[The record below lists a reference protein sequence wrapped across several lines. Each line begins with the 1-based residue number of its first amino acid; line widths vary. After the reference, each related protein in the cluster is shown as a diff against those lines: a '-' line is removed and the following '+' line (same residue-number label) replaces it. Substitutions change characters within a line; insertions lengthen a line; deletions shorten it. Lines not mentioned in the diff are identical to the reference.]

1 MVNKII
7 LNEYEIDQEEIERE
21 LEEIIGGGSLAKIE
35 AVFDTSVKKFD
46 LGTILRGRILG
57 VIGNNVILDT
67 GYKSEGTIPL
77 SEFDSAEEVEVG
89 TEIEVMLES
98 FEDDTGLIQISK
110 RKADRI
116 RGWEK
121 IVDKYK
127 EGDVVTGKV
136 VRKIK
141 GGLLVDVGIP
151 IFLPASQI
159 DVKPPGEIAEYIG
172 TEVTCKILK
181 IDEVQQ
187 NIIVSRR
194 KLIEEE
200 RNKLKREFLSNVEVG
215 QVVSGVVKNIADF
228 GAFIDLGGIDGLLH
242 ITDMSWGRIS
252 HPSEM
257 LAIGDETEVKI
268 LDIDEVKDKVSLG
281 LKQKTENPWANVEER
296 YPIGSKIKGQVVN
309 IMSYGAFVK
318 LETGIEG
325 LVHISE
331 MSWTR
336 RINHPSEVV
345 AIGDS
350 VEAIVLNINKDKEE
364 ISLSIKQ
371 VELNPWTNIEE
382 KYQPG
387 HKIKG
392 RVRNLTNYGAFI
404 EIDEGIDGLLHISD
418 MSWSKKVTHPSEI
431 IKKGDKIEVE
441 ILSVD
446 KEKKRVSLGI
456 KQLTEDPWKK
466 EIPEKYSVGDIVKGK
481 VTKMTD
487 FGAFIDMGNGLEG
500 LLHISEVSR
509 EKIKNLESVLSIGQ
523 KLDVKIVKIEP
534 EARKIG
540 LSLKGTGKA
549 PEQETQPQE
558 EQPQE
563 ETKPQEEQADTE
575 ASEEVIE
582 DTVEA
587 KVDEAEASEEVVED
601 TVEAKVDEAE
611 ASEEVVEDTI
621 EAKVDEAEV
630 EETKVDEAKD
640 DA

>member
-1 MVNKII
+1 MVNKLVLEQYDIK
-7 LNEYEIDQEEIERE
+7 QEEIEKE
-21 LEEIIGGGSLAKIE
+21 LEEIIGGGGLENIE
-35 AVFDTSVKKFD
+35 AAFDTSIQKFD
-46 LGTILRGRILG
+46 LGTILKGRVLG

-67 GYKSEGTIPL
+67 GYKSEGIVPL
-77 SEFDSAEEVEVG
+77 SEFDTSEEVEVG
-89 TEIEVMLES
+89 ANIEVMLES

-121 IVDKYK
+121 IVNKYQ

-172 TEVTCKILK
+172 KEVTCKILK

-200 RNKLKREFLSNVEVG
+200 RNKQKREFLDSVEVG
-215 QVVSGVVKNIADF
+215 QVAKGEVKNIADF

-257 LAIGDETEVKI
+257 LAIGDQVEVKI
-268 LDIDEVKDKVSLG
+268 LDIDAVKDKVSLG
-281 LKQKTENPWANVEER
+281 LKQKSENPWTSVEEK

-336 RINHPSEVV
+336 RINHPSDVV
-345 AIGDS
+345 AIGDD
-350 VEAIVLNINKDKEE
+350 VEAVVLNINKDKEE
-364 ISLSIKQ
+364 ISLSLKQ
-371 VELNPWTNIEE
+371 VEQNPWTNIEE
-382 KYQPG
+382 KYPPG
-387 HKIKG
+387 VTIKG
-392 RVRNLTNYGAFI
+392 KVRNLTNYGAFI

-418 MSWSKKVTHPSEI
+418 MSWSKKVAHPSEI
-431 IKKGDKIEVE
+431 IKKGEMIEVK

-446 KEKKRVSLGI
+446 KDKKRVSLGI
-456 KQLTEDPWKK
+456 KQLSDDPWKK
-466 EIPEKYSVGDIVKGK
+466 EIPEKYHVGDIVKGK

-487 FGAFIDMGNGLEG
+487 FGAFIDLSNGLEG
-500 LLHISEVSR
+500 LLHISEVSK
-509 EKIKNLESVLSIGQ
+509 EKIKNLESVISIGQ
-523 KLDVKIVKIEP
+523 DLNVKIVKIEP

-540 LSLKGTGKA
+540 LSLKGVEGAPVPPPQEDKAKEAPAAAVDVEVTENAA
-549 PEQETQPQE
+549 PESADAGAPE
-558 EQPQE
+558 ESAPE
-563 ETKPQEEQADTE
+563 EAAAEKKTD
-575 ASEEVIE
+575 E
-582 DTVEA
+582 DNA
-587 KVDEAEASEEVVED
+587 
-601 TVEAKVDEAE
+601 
-611 ASEEVVEDTI
+611 
-621 EAKVDEAEV
+621 
-630 EETKVDEAKD
+630 
-640 DA
+640 

>member
-1 MVNKII
+1 MVNKLVLEQYDIKQ
-7 LNEYEIDQEEIERE
+7 DEIEKE
-21 LEEIIGGGSLAKIE
+21 LQEIIGGDSLEKIE
-35 AVFDTSVKKFD
+35 AAFDTSIKNFD
-46 LGTILRGRILG
+46 LGTILRGKVLG

-67 GYKSEGTIPL
+67 GYKSEGIVPL
-77 SEFDSAEEVEVG
+77 SEFDTSEEVEVG
-89 TEIEVMLES
+89 SDVEVMLES

-121 IVDKYK
+121 IVNKYQ

-159 DVKPPGEIAEYIG
+159 DIKPPGEIAEYIG

-200 RNKLKREFLSNVEVG
+200 RNQQKREFLDSVEIG
-215 QVVSGVVKNIADF
+215 QVAKGEVKNIADF

-257 LAIGDETEVKI
+257 LAIGDQVEVKI
-268 LDIDEVKDKVSLG
+268 LDIDAVKDKVSLG
-281 LKQKTENPWANVEER
+281 LKQKSENPWTSVEEK

-336 RINHPSEVV
+336 RINHPSDVV

-350 VEAIVLNINKDKEE
+350 VEAVVLNINKDKEE
-364 ISLSIKQ
+364 ISLSLKQ

-382 KYQPG
+382 KYPPG
-387 HKIKG
+387 VTIKG
-392 RVRNLTNYGAFI
+392 KVRNLTNYGAFI

-418 MSWSKKVTHPSEI
+418 MSWSKKVAHPSEI
-431 IKKGDKIEVE
+431 IKKGEMIEVK

-446 KEKKRVSLGI
+446 KDKKRVSLGI
-456 KQLTEDPWKK
+456 KQLSDDPWKK
-466 EIPEKYSVGDIVKGK
+466 EIPEKYHVGDIVKGK

-487 FGAFIDMGNGLEG
+487 FGAFIDLSNGLEG
-500 LLHISEVSR
+500 LLHISEVSK

-523 KLDVKIVKIEP
+523 DLNVKIVKIEP

-540 LSLKGTGKA
+540 LSLKGVEGAPVPPKQEDKA
-549 PEQETQPQE
+549 KE
-558 EQPQE
+558 EP
-563 ETKPQEEQADTE
+563 A
-575 ASEEVIE
+575 A
-582 DTVEA
+582 
-587 KVDEAEASEEVVED
+587 
-601 TVEAKVDEAE
+601 
-611 ASEEVVEDTI
+611 
-621 EAKVDEAEV
+621 AEV
-630 EETKVDEAKD
+630 EVTENAAPESADAGAPEEAAAEEKTEEVKNED
-640 DA
+640 NA

>member
-7 LNEYEIDQEEIERE
+7 LEEYEINQEEIERE
-21 LEEIIGGGSLAKIE
+21 LEEIIGGDSLEKIE

-46 LGTILRGRILG
+46 LGTILKGRILG

-77 SEFDSAEEVEVG
+77 SEFDSAEDVEVG
-89 TEIEVMLES
+89 TEVEVMLES

-200 RNKLKREFLSNVEVG
+200 RNKLKREFLNSVEIG
-215 QVVSGVVKNIADF
+215 QTVKGVVKNIADF

-281 LKQKTENPWANVEER
+281 LKQKTENPWSNVEER
-296 YPIGSKIKGQVVN
+296 YPTSSKIKGQVVN

-350 VEAIVLNINKDKEE
+350 VEAIVLNINKGKEE

-371 VELNPWTNIEE
+371 VEQNPWTNIEE

-387 HKIKG
+387 ITIKG

-431 IKKGDKIEVE
+431 IKKGDKVEVK

-446 KEKKRVSLGI
+446 KDKKRVSLGI
-456 KQLTEDPWKK
+456 KQLSEDPWKK

-487 FGAFIDMGNGLEG
+487 FGAFIDMGSGLEG
-500 LLHISEVSR
+500 LLHISEVSN

-523 KLDVKIVKIEP
+523 ELNVKIVKIEP

-540 LSLKGTGKA
+540 LSLKGVEKA
-549 PEQETQPQE
+549 PEQESQSQE
-558 EQPQE
+558 KQ
-563 ETKPQEEQADTE
+563 TDTE
-575 ASEEVIE
+575 ASEDAIE
-582 DTVEA
+582 ET
-587 KVDEAEASEEVVED
+587 VDEE
-601 TVEAKVDEAE
+601 KDEN
-611 ASEEVVEDTI
+611 
-621 EAKVDEAEV
+621 K
-630 EETKVDEAKD
+630 
-640 DA
+640 

>member
-1 MVNKII
+1 MVLMMNRDVLK
-7 LNEYEIDQEEIERE
+7 EYDIKQEDIEKE
-21 LEEIIGGGSLAKIE
+21 LAEIIKDNSLE
-35 AVFDTSVKKFD
+35 QFDEVYNSSVKNFE
-46 LGTILRGRILG
+46 LGTILKGKILG
-57 VIGNNVILDT
+57 TIGNDVIIDT
-67 GYKSEGTIPL
+67 GYKSEGIISL
-77 SEFDSAEEVEVG
+77 SEFDSPD
-89 TEIEVMLES
+89 EIKMGNEIDVMLES

-121 IVDKYK
+121 IVTKYK

-136 VRKIK
+136 IRKIK

-159 DVKPPGEIAEYIG
+159 DIKPPGEIAEYIG
-172 TEVTCKILK
+172 SEVTCKILK
-181 IDEVQQ
+181 IDEIQQ

-200 RNKLKREFLSNVEVG
+200 RSKQKLEFLSKVEVD
-215 QVVSGVVKNIADF
+215 QVVKGTVKNIADF

-257 LAIGDETEVKI
+257 LAIGDEIEVKI
-268 LDIDEVKDKVSLG
+268 LGIDKEKEKIALG
-281 LKQKTENPWANVEER
+281 LKQKTENPWQSVAEK

-336 RINHPSEVV
+336 RINHPSEIA

-350 VEAIVLNINKDKEE
+350 VEAIVLNINKEKEE

-371 VELNPWTNIEE
+371 VEKNPWTLIEE
-382 KYQPG
+382 KYPPG
-387 HKIKG
+387 TKIQG

-404 EIDEGIDGLLHISD
+404 EIEDGIDGLLHISD
-418 MSWSKKVTHPSEI
+418 MSWSKKVAHPSEI
-431 IKKGDKIEVE
+431 VKKGDKIETIV
-441 ILSVD
+441 LSVD

-456 KQLTEDPWKK
+456 KQLKDDPWKK

-481 VTKMTD
+481 VTKIAD
-487 FGAFIDMGNGLEG
+487 FGAFLDLGDGLEG
-500 LLHISEVSR
+500 LLHISELSNKKVDNL
-509 EKIKNLESVLSIGQ
+509 EKIISIGDE
-523 KLDVKIVKIEP
+523 LNVKIIKMEP

-540 LSLKGTGKA
+540 LSLKDIGNTS
-549 PEQETQPQE
+549 EEEDTPQE
-558 EQPQE
+558 APGQHSSG
-563 ETKPQEEQADTE
+563 EQADTT
-575 ASEEVIE
+575 ASDSIDEE
-582 DTVEA
+582 
-587 KVDEAEASEEVVED
+587 KVDD
-601 TVEAKVDEAE
+601 
-611 ASEEVVEDTI
+611 I
-621 EAKVDEAEV
+621 ENEN
-630 EETKVDEAKD
+630 T
-640 DA
+640 

>member
-1 MVNKII
+1 MVNKLVLEQYDIKQ
-7 LNEYEIDQEEIERE
+7 DEIEKE
-21 LEEIIGGGSLAKIE
+21 LQEIIGGDSLEKIE
-35 AVFDTSVKKFD
+35 AAFDTSIKNFD
-46 LGTILRGRILG
+46 LGTILRGKVLG

-67 GYKSEGTIPL
+67 GYKSEGIVPL
-77 SEFDSAEEVEVG
+77 SEFDTSEEVEVG
-89 TEIEVMLES
+89 SDVEVMLES

-121 IVDKYK
+121 IVNKYQ

-159 DVKPPGEIAEYIG
+159 DIKPPGEIAEYIG
-172 TEVTCKILK
+172 KEVTCKILK

-200 RNKLKREFLSNVEVG
+200 RNKQKREFLDSVEIG
-215 QVVSGVVKNIADF
+215 QVVKGEVKNIADF

-257 LAIGDETEVKI
+257 LAIGDQVEVKI
-268 LDIDEVKDKVSLG
+268 LDIDAVKDKVSLG
-281 LKQKTENPWANVEER
+281 LKQKSENPWTNVGEK

-309 IMSYGAFVK
+309 IMSYGAFIK

-336 RINHPSEVV
+336 RINHPSDVV

-350 VEAIVLNINKDKEE
+350 VEAIVLNINKEKEE

-371 VELNPWTNIEE
+371 VEQNPWTNIEE

-387 HKIKG
+387 HTIKG

-418 MSWSKKVTHPSEI
+418 MSWSKKVAHPSEI
-431 IKKGDKIEVE
+431 IKKGEMIEVK

-446 KEKKRVSLGI
+446 KDKKRVSLGI
-456 KQLTEDPWKK
+456 KQLTGDPWKK
-466 EIPEKYSVGDIVKGK
+466 EIPEKYHVGDIVKGK
-481 VTKMTD
+481 VAKMTD
-487 FGAFIDMGNGLEG
+487 FGAFIDLSNGLEG
-500 LLHISEVSR
+500 LLHISEVSK
-509 EKIKNLESVLSIGQ
+509 EKIKKLESVLAIGQ
-523 KLDVKIVKIEP
+523 ELDVKIVKIEP

-540 LSLKGTGKA
+540 LSLKGVENASVKA
-549 PEQETQPQE
+549 SESQEVPPE
-558 EQPQE
+558 EQPAEEATENVAE
-563 ETKPQEEQADTE
+563 ETADEVKEEDNT
-575 ASEEVIE
+575 
-582 DTVEA
+582 
-587 KVDEAEASEEVVED
+587 
-601 TVEAKVDEAE
+601 
-611 ASEEVVEDTI
+611 
-621 EAKVDEAEV
+621 
-630 EETKVDEAKD
+630 
-640 DA
+640 

>member
-1 MVNKII
+1 MVNKFV
-7 LNEYEIDQEEIERE
+7 LEEYDIKQEEIEKE
-21 LEEIIGGGSLAKIE
+21 LEEIIGSDSLEKIE
-35 AVFDTSVKKFD
+35 AAFDTSIKKFD

-67 GYKSEGTIPL
+67 GYKSEGIVPL
-77 SEFDSAEEVEVG
+77 SEFDSTEEVEAG
-89 TEIEVMLES
+89 ADIEVMLES

-121 IVDKYK
+121 IVNKYQ

-172 TEVTCKILK
+172 KEVTCKILK

-200 RNKLKREFLSNVEVG
+200 RNKQKREFLDSVQIG
-215 QVVSGVVKNIADF
+215 QVVKGEVKNIADF

-257 LAIGDETEVKI
+257 LAIGDETDVKI
-268 LDIDEVKDKVSLG
+268 LDIDAVKDKVSLG
-281 LKQKTENPWANVEER
+281 LKQKTENPWTKVEER

-309 IMSYGAFVK
+309 IMSYGAFIK

-336 RINHPSEVV
+336 RINHPSDVV

-350 VEAIVLNINKDKEE
+350 VEAVVLNINKEKEE

-371 VELNPWTNIEE
+371 VEQNPWTNIEE
-382 KYQPG
+382 KYPPG
-387 HKIKG
+387 VTIKG
-392 RVRNLTNYGAFI
+392 KVRNLTNYGAFI

-418 MSWSKKVTHPSEI
+418 MSWSKKVAHPSEI
-431 IKKGDKIEVE
+431 IKKGEMIEVK

-446 KEKKRVSLGI
+446 KDKKRVSLGI
-456 KQLTEDPWKK
+456 KQLTDDPWKK
-466 EIPEKYSVGDIVKGK
+466 EIPEKYHVGDLVKGK

-487 FGAFIDMGNGLEG
+487 FGAFIDLSNGLEG
-500 LLHISEVSR
+500 LLHISEVSK
-509 EKIKNLESVLSIGQ
+509 EKIKKLESFISIGQ
-523 KLDVKIVKIEP
+523 ELDVKIVKIEP

-540 LSLKGTGKA
+540 LSLKGIDNSA
-549 PEQETQPQE
+549 EQEQEREPQE
-558 EQPQE
+558 EQTDGEPSENVGE
-563 ETKPQEEQADTE
+563 EKTD
-575 ASEEVIE
+575 
-582 DTVEA
+582 D
-587 KVDEAEASEEVVED
+587 VED
-601 TVEAKVDEAE
+601 NT
-611 ASEEVVEDTI
+611 
-621 EAKVDEAEV
+621 
-630 EETKVDEAKD
+630 
-640 DA
+640 

>member
-1 MVNKII
+1 MVNKLVLEKYDIK
-7 LNEYEIDQEEIERE
+7 QEEIEKD
-21 LEEIIGGGSLAKIE
+21 LQEIIGGDSVEKIE
-35 AVFDTSVKKFD
+35 AAFDTSIKNFD
-46 LGTILRGRILG
+46 LGTILRGRVLG

-67 GYKSEGTIPL
+67 GYKSEGIVPL
-77 SEFDSAEEVEVG
+77 SEFDTSEEVEVG
-89 TEIEVMLES
+89 ADIEVMLES

-121 IVDKYK
+121 IVNKYQ

-159 DVKPPGEIAEYIG
+159 DIKPPGEIAEYIG
-172 TEVTCKILK
+172 TDVTCKILK

-200 RNKLKREFLSNVEVG
+200 RLKLKREFLDSVEVG
-215 QVVSGVVKNIADF
+215 QVVKGEVKNIADF

-257 LAIGDETEVKI
+257 LAIGDDVEVKI
-268 LDIDEVKDKVSLG
+268 LDIDAVKDKVSLG
-281 LKQKTENPWANVEER
+281 LKQKSENPWTSVEEK
-296 YPIGSKIKGQVVN
+296 YPISSKIKGQVVN

-336 RINHPSEVV
+336 RINHPSDVV

-350 VEAIVLNINKDKEE
+350 VEAVVLNINKDKEE
-364 ISLSIKQ
+364 ISLSLKQ
-371 VELNPWTNIEE
+371 VEQNPWTNIEE
-382 KYQPG
+382 KYPPG
-387 HKIKG
+387 VTIKG
-392 RVRNLTNYGAFI
+392 KVRNLTNYGAFI

-418 MSWSKKVTHPSEI
+418 MSWSKKVAHPSEI
-431 IKKGDKIEVE
+431 IKKGEMIEVK

-446 KEKKRVSLGI
+446 KDKKRVSLGI
-456 KQLTEDPWKK
+456 KQLSDDPWKK
-466 EIPEKYSVGDIVKGK
+466 EIPEKYHVGDVVKGK

-487 FGAFIDMGNGLEG
+487 FGAFIDLGNGLEG
-500 LLHISEVSR
+500 LLHISEVSK
-509 EKIKNLESVLSIGQ
+509 EKIKKLESVISIGQ
-523 KLDVKIVKIEP
+523 ELDVKIVKIEP

-540 LSLKGTGKA
+540 LSLKGIENA
-549 PEQETQPQE
+549 SEQAQESEPQE
-558 EQPQE
+558 E
-563 ETKPQEEQADTE
+563 PQEEQADAEVTE
-575 ASEEVIE
+575 NVGEEKTEEVKEE
-582 DTVEA
+582 DNT
-587 KVDEAEASEEVVED
+587 
-601 TVEAKVDEAE
+601 
-611 ASEEVVEDTI
+611 
-621 EAKVDEAEV
+621 
-630 EETKVDEAKD
+630 
-640 DA
+640 

>member
-1 MVNKII
+1 MVNKLVLEKYDIK
-7 LNEYEIDQEEIERE
+7 QEEIEKE
-21 LEEIIGGGSLAKIE
+21 LEEIIGSGGIENIE
-35 AVFDTSVKKFD
+35 AAFDTSIKNFD
-46 LGTILRGRILG
+46 LGTILRGRVLG

-67 GYKSEGTIPL
+67 GYKSEGIVPL
-77 SEFDSAEEVEVG
+77 SEFDTSEEVEVG
-89 TEIEVMLES
+89 AGIEVMLES

-121 IVDKYK
+121 IVNKYQ

-159 DVKPPGEIAEYIG
+159 DIKPPGEIAEYIG
-172 TEVTCKILK
+172 TEVTCMILK

-200 RNKLKREFLSNVEVG
+200 RNKQKREFLDSVEVG
-215 QVVSGVVKNIADF
+215 QVVKGEVKNIADF

-257 LAIGDETEVKI
+257 LAIGDDVEVKI
-268 LDIDEVKDKVSLG
+268 LDIDAVKDKVSLG
-281 LKQKTENPWANVEER
+281 LKQKSENPWTSVEEK

-336 RINHPSEVV
+336 RINHPSDVV

-350 VEAIVLNINKDKEE
+350 VEAVVLNINKDKEE
-364 ISLSIKQ
+364 ISLSLKQ
-371 VELNPWTNIEE
+371 VEQNPWTNIEE
-382 KYQPG
+382 KYPPG
-387 HKIKG
+387 VTIKG
-392 RVRNLTNYGAFI
+392 KVRNLTNYGAFI

-418 MSWSKKVTHPSEI
+418 MSWSKKVAHPSEI
-431 IKKGDKIEVE
+431 IKKGEMIEVK

-446 KEKKRVSLGI
+446 KDKKRVSLGI
-456 KQLTEDPWKK
+456 KQLSDDPWKK
-466 EIPEKYSVGDIVKGK
+466 EIPDKYHVGDIVKGK

-487 FGAFIDMGNGLEG
+487 FGAFIDLSNGLEG
-500 LLHISEVSR
+500 LLHISEVSK
-509 EKIKNLESVLSIGQ
+509 EKIKKLESVISIGQ
-523 KLDVKIVKIEP
+523 ELDVKIVKIEP

-540 LSLKGTGKA
+540 LSLKGIEGA
-549 PEQETQPQE
+549 PAPVESKVND
-558 EQPQE
+558 
-563 ETKPQEEQADTE
+563 KPA
-575 ASEEVIE
+575 
-582 DTVEA
+582 
-587 KVDEAEASEEVVED
+587 
-601 TVEAKVDEAE
+601 
-611 ASEEVVEDTI
+611 
-621 EAKVDEAEV
+621 AEV
-630 EETKVDEAKD
+630 EVTENAALESADAGAPVEEVAAEEKTEKVKEEENV
-640 DA
+640 

>member
-1 MVNKII
+1 MVNKLVLEQYDIKQ
-7 LNEYEIDQEEIERE
+7 DEIEKE
-21 LEEIIGGGSLAKIE
+21 LQEIIGGDSLEKIE
-35 AVFDTSVKKFD
+35 AAFDTSIKNFD
-46 LGTILRGRILG
+46 LGTILRGKVLG

-67 GYKSEGTIPL
+67 GYKSEGIVPL
-77 SEFDSAEEVEVG
+77 SEFDTSEEVEVG
-89 TEIEVMLES
+89 SDVEVMLES

-121 IVDKYK
+121 IVNKYQ

-159 DVKPPGEIAEYIG
+159 DIKPPGEIAEYIG

-200 RNKLKREFLSNVEVG
+200 RNQQKREFLDSVEVG
-215 QVVSGVVKNIADF
+215 QVVKGEVKNIADF

-257 LAIGDETEVKI
+257 LAIGDDVEVKI
-268 LDIDEVKDKVSLG
+268 LDIDAVKDKVSLG
-281 LKQKTENPWANVEER
+281 LKQKSENPWTSVEEK

-336 RINHPSEVV
+336 RINHPSDVV

-350 VEAIVLNINKDKEE
+350 VEAVVLNINKDKEE
-364 ISLSIKQ
+364 ISLSLKQ

-382 KYQPG
+382 KYPPG
-387 HKIKG
+387 VTIKG
-392 RVRNLTNYGAFI
+392 KVRNLTNYGAFI

-418 MSWSKKVTHPSEI
+418 MSWSKKVAHPSEI
-431 IKKGDKIEVE
+431 IKKGEMIEVK

-446 KEKKRVSLGI
+446 KDKKRVSLGI
-456 KQLTEDPWKK
+456 KQLSDDPWKK
-466 EIPEKYSVGDIVKGK
+466 EIPEKYHVGDIVKGK

-487 FGAFIDMGNGLEG
+487 FGAFIDLSNGLEG
-500 LLHISEVSR
+500 LLHISEVSK

-523 KLDVKIVKIEP
+523 DLNVKIVKIEP

-540 LSLKGTGKA
+540 LSLKGVEGAPVPPKQEDKA
-549 PEQETQPQE
+549 KE
-558 EQPQE
+558 EP
-563 ETKPQEEQADTE
+563 A
-575 ASEEVIE
+575 A
-582 DTVEA
+582 
-587 KVDEAEASEEVVED
+587 
-601 TVEAKVDEAE
+601 
-611 ASEEVVEDTI
+611 
-621 EAKVDEAEV
+621 AEV
-630 EETKVDEAKD
+630 EVTENAAPESADAGAPEEAAAEEKTEEVKNED
-640 DA
+640 NA

>member
-1 MVNKII
+1 MVNKLVLEQYDIKQ
-7 LNEYEIDQEEIERE
+7 DEIEKE
-21 LEEIIGGGSLAKIE
+21 LQEIIGGDSLEKIE
-35 AVFDTSVKKFD
+35 AAFDTSIKNFD
-46 LGTILRGRILG
+46 LGTILRGKVLG

-67 GYKSEGTIPL
+67 GYKSEGIVPL
-77 SEFDSAEEVEVG
+77 SEFDTSEEVEVG
-89 TEIEVMLES
+89 SDVEVMLES

-121 IVDKYK
+121 IVNKYQ

-159 DVKPPGEIAEYIG
+159 DIKPPGEIAEYIG

-200 RNKLKREFLSNVEVG
+200 RNQQKREFLDSVEVG
-215 QVVSGVVKNIADF
+215 QVVKGEVKNIADF

-257 LAIGDETEVKI
+257 LAIGDDVEVKI
-268 LDIDEVKDKVSLG
+268 LDIDAVKDKVSLG
-281 LKQKTENPWANVEER
+281 LKQKSENPWTSVEEK

-336 RINHPSEVV
+336 RINHPSDVV

-350 VEAIVLNINKDKEE
+350 VEAVVLNINKDKEE
-364 ISLSIKQ
+364 ISLSLKQ
-371 VELNPWTNIEE
+371 VEQNPWTNIEE
-382 KYQPG
+382 KYPPG
-387 HKIKG
+387 VTIKG
-392 RVRNLTNYGAFI
+392 KVRNLTNYGAFI

-418 MSWSKKVTHPSEI
+418 MSWSKKVAHPSEI
-431 IKKGDKIEVE
+431 IKKGEMIEVK

-446 KEKKRVSLGI
+446 KDKKRVSLGI
-456 KQLTEDPWKK
+456 KQLSDDPWKK
-466 EIPEKYSVGDIVKGK
+466 EIPEKYHVGDIVKGK

-487 FGAFIDMGNGLEG
+487 FGAFIDLSNGLEG
-500 LLHISEVSR
+500 LLHISEVSK

-523 KLDVKIVKIEP
+523 DLNVKIVKIEP

-540 LSLKGTGKA
+540 LSLKGVEGAPVPPKQEDKA
-549 PEQETQPQE
+549 KE
-558 EQPQE
+558 EP
-563 ETKPQEEQADTE
+563 A
-575 ASEEVIE
+575 A
-582 DTVEA
+582 
-587 KVDEAEASEEVVED
+587 
-601 TVEAKVDEAE
+601 
-611 ASEEVVEDTI
+611 
-621 EAKVDEAEV
+621 AEV
-630 EETKVDEAKD
+630 EVTENAAPESADAGAPEETAAEEKTEEVKNEDNA
-640 DA
+640 

>member
-1 MVNKII
+1 MVNKLVLEQYDIK
-7 LNEYEIDQEEIERE
+7 QEEIEKE
-21 LEEIIGGGSLAKIE
+21 LEEIVGSDSLEKIE
-35 AVFDTSVKKFD
+35 AAFDTSIKNFD
-46 LGTILRGRILG
+46 LGTILRGRVLG

-67 GYKSEGTIPL
+67 GYKSEGIVPL
-77 SEFDSAEEVEVG
+77 SEFDTSEEVEIG
-89 TEIEVMLES
+89 ADIEVMLES

-121 IVDKYK
+121 IVNKYQ

-159 DVKPPGEIAEYIG
+159 DIKPPGEIAEYIG

-200 RNKLKREFLSNVEVG
+200 RNKQKREFLDSVEIG
-215 QVVSGVVKNIADF
+215 QVVKGEVKNIADF

-257 LAIGDETEVKI
+257 LAIGDDVEVKI
-268 LDIDEVKDKVSLG
+268 LDIDAVKDKVSLG
-281 LKQKTENPWANVEER
+281 LKQKSENPWTTVEEK
-296 YPIGSKIKGQVVN
+296 YPISSKIKGQVVN

-336 RINHPSEVV
+336 RINHPSDVV

-350 VEAIVLNINKDKEE
+350 VEAVVLNINKDKEE
-364 ISLSIKQ
+364 ISLSLKQ
-371 VELNPWTNIEE
+371 VEQNPWTNIEE
-382 KYQPG
+382 KYPPG
-387 HKIKG
+387 VTIKG
-392 RVRNLTNYGAFI
+392 KVRNLTNYGAFI

-418 MSWSKKVTHPSEI
+418 MSWSKKVAHPSEI
-431 IKKGDKIEVE
+431 IKKGEMIEVK

-446 KEKKRVSLGI
+446 KDKKRVSLGI
-456 KQLTEDPWKK
+456 KQLSNDPWKK
-466 EIPEKYSVGDIVKGK
+466 EIPEKYHVGDIVKGK

-487 FGAFIDMGNGLEG
+487 FGAFIDLGNGLEG
-500 LLHISEVSR
+500 LLHISEVSK
-509 EKIKNLESVLSIGQ
+509 EKIKKLESVISIGQ
-523 KLDVKIVKIEP
+523 ELNIKIVKIEP

-540 LSLKGTGKA
+540 LSLKGIEGAPAPVEKSESKDESAANVEVAENAA
-549 PEQETQPQE
+549 PESTDAGATENVAE
-558 EQPQE
+558 E
-563 ETKPQEEQADTE
+563 KA
-575 ASEEVIE
+575 
-582 DTVEA
+582 
-587 KVDEAEASEEVVED
+587 
-601 TVEAKVDEAE
+601 
-611 ASEEVVEDTI
+611 
-621 EAKVDEAEV
+621 
-630 EETKVDEAKD
+630 D
-640 DA
+640 DAKEEDNT

>member
-1 MVNKII
+1 MVNKLVLEQYDIK
-7 LNEYEIDQEEIERE
+7 QEEIEKE
-21 LEEIIGGGSLAKIE
+21 LAEIIGSGSLENIE
-35 AVFDTSVKKFD
+35 AAFDTSVKNFD
-46 LGTILRGRILG
+46 LGTILRGRVLG

-67 GYKSEGTIPL
+67 GYKSEGIVPL
-77 SEFDSAEEVEVG
+77 SEFDTSEEVEVG
-89 TEIEVMLES
+89 ADVEVMLES

-121 IVDKYK
+121 IVNKYQ

-159 DVKPPGEIAEYIG
+159 DIKPPGEIAEYIG

-200 RNKLKREFLSNVEVG
+200 RNQQKREFLDSVEVG
-215 QVVSGVVKNIADF
+215 QVVKGEVKNIADF

-257 LAIGDETEVKI
+257 LAIGDDVEVKI
-268 LDIDEVKDKVSLG
+268 LDIDAVKDKVSLG
-281 LKQKTENPWANVEER
+281 LKQKSENPWTSVEEK

-336 RINHPSEVV
+336 RINHPSDVV

-350 VEAIVLNINKDKEE
+350 VEAVVLNINKDKEE
-364 ISLSIKQ
+364 ISLSLKQ
-371 VELNPWTNIEE
+371 VEQNPWTNIEE
-382 KYQPG
+382 KYPPG
-387 HKIKG
+387 VTIKG
-392 RVRNLTNYGAFI
+392 KVRNLTNYGAFI

-418 MSWSKKVTHPSEI
+418 MSWSKKVAHPSEI
-431 IKKGDKIEVE
+431 IKKGEMIEVK

-446 KEKKRVSLGI
+446 KDKKRVSLGI
-456 KQLTEDPWKK
+456 KQLSDDPWKK
-466 EIPEKYSVGDIVKGK
+466 EIPEKYHVGDIVKGK

-487 FGAFIDMGNGLEG
+487 FGAFIDLSNGLEG
-500 LLHISEVSR
+500 LLHISEVSK

-523 KLDVKIVKIEP
+523 DLNVKIVKIEP

-540 LSLKGTGKA
+540 LSLKGVEGAPVPPKQEDKAKEEPAAADVEVTENAA
-549 PEQETQPQE
+549 PEETAPE
-558 EQPQE
+558 SADAGAPE
-563 ETKPQEEQADTE
+563 ETAAEEKT
-575 ASEEVIE
+575 EEVKNE
-582 DTVEA
+582 DNA
-587 KVDEAEASEEVVED
+587 
-601 TVEAKVDEAE
+601 
-611 ASEEVVEDTI
+611 
-621 EAKVDEAEV
+621 
-630 EETKVDEAKD
+630 
-640 DA
+640 

>member
-1 MVNKII
+1 MINRDVLK
-7 LNEYEIDQEEIERE
+7 EYDINQEEIEKE
-21 LEEIIGGGSLAKIE
+21 LAEIITDNSLE
-35 AVFDTSVKKFD
+35 QFDEVYNSSVKNFE
-46 LGTILRGRILG
+46 LGTILKGKILG
-57 VIGNNVILDT
+57 TIGNDVIIDT
-67 GYKSEGTIPL
+67 GYKSEGIISL
-77 SEFDSAEEVEVG
+77 SEFDSPD
-89 TEIEVMLES
+89 EIKMGNEIDVMLES

-121 IVDKYK
+121 IVTKYK

-136 VRKIK
+136 IRKIK

-159 DVKPPGEIAEYIG
+159 DIKPPGEIAEYIG
-172 TEVTCKILK
+172 KEVTCKILK
-181 IDEVQQ
+181 IDEIQQ

-200 RNKLKREFLSNVEVG
+200 RSKQKQEFLSKVETG
-215 QVVSGVVKNIADF
+215 QIVKGTVKNIADF

-268 LDIDEVKDKVSLG
+268 LGIDKEKEKIALG
-281 LKQKTENPWANVEER
+281 LKQKTENPWQSVEEK

-309 IMSYGAFVK
+309 IMTYGAFVK

-336 RINHPSEVV
+336 RINHPSEIA

-350 VEAIVLNINKDKEE
+350 VEAIVLNINKEKEE

-371 VELNPWTNIEE
+371 VEKNPWTLIEE
-382 KYQPG
+382 KYPPRT
-387 HKIKG
+387 KIKG

-404 EIDEGIDGLLHISD
+404 EIEDGIDGLLHISD
-418 MSWSKKVTHPSEI
+418 MSWSKKVAHPSEI
-431 IKKGDKIEVE
+431 VKKGDKIETIV
-441 ILSVD
+441 LSVD

-456 KQLTEDPWKK
+456 KQLKDDPWKK

-481 VTKMTD
+481 VTKIAD
-487 FGAFIDMGNGLEG
+487 FGAFLDLGDGLEG
-500 LLHISEVSR
+500 LLHISELSNKKIDNL
-509 EKIKNLESVLSIGQ
+509 EKIISIGDE
-523 KLDVKIVKIEP
+523 LDIKIIKMEP

-540 LSLKGTGKA
+540 LSIKDIGNTSEEESNPEEA
-549 PEQETQPQE
+549 PARHSSG
-558 EQPQE
+558 
-563 ETKPQEEQADTE
+563 EQADTT
-575 ASEEVIE
+575 SSDSIDEE
-582 DTVEA
+582 
-587 KVDEAEASEEVVED
+587 KVDDVENEN
-601 TVEAKVDEAE
+601 T
-611 ASEEVVEDTI
+611 
-621 EAKVDEAEV
+621 
-630 EETKVDEAKD
+630 
-640 DA
+640 

>member
-21 LEEIIGGGSLAKIE
+21 LEEIIGGDSLAKIE

-364 ISLSIKQ
+364 ISLSVKQ

-500 LLHISEVSR
+500 LLHISEVSS
-509 EKIKNLESVLSIGQ
+509 EKIKNLEKILSIKQ
-523 KLDVKIVKIEP
+523 ELDVKIVKIEP

-549 PEQETQPQE
+549 PEQEAKPQETQPQE
-558 EQPQE
+558 EQ
-563 ETKPQEEQADTE
+563 A
-575 ASEEVIE
+575 
-582 DTVEA
+582 
-587 KVDEAEASEEVVED
+587 EAEAAEE
-601 TVEAKVDEAE
+601 
-611 ASEEVVEDTI
+611 
-621 EAKVDEAEV
+621 
-630 EETKVDEAKD
+630 KVDEAKED
-640 DA
+640 EAKEDEAKDGA

>member
-1 MVNKII
+1 MINRDVLK
-7 LNEYEIDQEEIERE
+7 EYDINQEEIEKE
-21 LEEIIGGGSLAKIE
+21 LAEIITDNSLE
-35 AVFDTSVKKFD
+35 QFDEVYNSSVKNFE
-46 LGTILRGRILG
+46 LGTILKGKILG
-57 VIGNNVILDT
+57 TIGNDVIIDT
-67 GYKSEGTIPL
+67 GYKSEGIISL
-77 SEFDSAEEVEVG
+77 SEFDSPD
-89 TEIEVMLES
+89 EIKMGNEIDVMLES

-121 IVDKYK
+121 IVTKYK

-136 VRKIK
+136 IRKIK

-159 DVKPPGEIAEYIG
+159 DIKPPGEIAEYIG
-172 TEVTCKILK
+172 KEVTCKILK
-181 IDEVQQ
+181 IDEIQQ

-200 RNKLKREFLSNVEVG
+200 RSKQKLEFLSKVETG
-215 QVVSGVVKNIADF
+215 QIVKGTVKNIADF

-268 LDIDEVKDKVSLG
+268 LGIDKEKEKIALG
-281 LKQKTENPWANVEER
+281 LKQKTENPWQSVEEK

-309 IMSYGAFVK
+309 IMTYGAFVK

-336 RINHPSEVV
+336 RINHPSEIA

-350 VEAIVLNINKDKEE
+350 VEAIVLNINKEKEE

-371 VELNPWTNIEE
+371 VEKNPWTLIEE
-382 KYQPG
+382 KYPSG
-387 HKIKG
+387 TKIKG

-404 EIDEGIDGLLHISD
+404 EIEDGIDGLLHISD
-418 MSWSKKVTHPSEI
+418 MSWSKKVAHPSEI
-431 IKKGDKIEVE
+431 VKKGDKIETIV
-441 ILSVD
+441 LSVD

-456 KQLTEDPWKK
+456 KQLKDDPWKK

-481 VTKMTD
+481 VTKIAD
-487 FGAFIDMGNGLEG
+487 FGAFLDLGDGLEG
-500 LLHISEVSR
+500 LLHISELSNKKIDNL
-509 EKIKNLESVLSIGQ
+509 EKIISIGDE
-523 KLDVKIVKIEP
+523 LDIKIIKMEP

-540 LSLKGTGKA
+540 LSIKDIGNTSEGEDKPEA
-549 PEQETQPQE
+549 PDG
-558 EQPQE
+558 
-563 ETKPQEEQADTE
+563 QADTT
-575 ASEEVIE
+575 ASDSIDEE
-582 DTVEA
+582 
-587 KVDEAEASEEVVED
+587 KVDDVEN
-601 TVEAKVDEAE
+601 
-611 ASEEVVEDTI
+611 
-621 EAKVDEAEV
+621 
-630 EETKVDEAKD
+630 ETT
-640 DA
+640 

>member
-1 MVNKII
+1 MVNKLVLEKYDIK
-7 LNEYEIDQEEIERE
+7 QEEIEQE
-21 LEEIIGGGSLAKIE
+21 LQEIIGGDSLEKIE
-35 AVFDTSVKKFD
+35 AAFDTSIKNFD
-46 LGTILRGRILG
+46 LGTILRGRVLG

-67 GYKSEGTIPL
+67 GYKSEGIVPL
-77 SEFDSAEEVEVG
+77 SEFDNAEDVEVG
-89 TEIEVMLES
+89 ANIEVMLES

-121 IVDKYK
+121 IVNKYQ

-159 DVKPPGEIAEYIG
+159 DIKPPGEIAEYIG

-200 RNKLKREFLSNVEVG
+200 RNKQKREFLDSVEVE
-215 QVVSGVVKNIADF
+215 QVVKGEVKNIADF

-257 LAIGDETEVKI
+257 LAIGDDVEVKI
-268 LDIDEVKDKVSLG
+268 LDIDAVKDKVSLG
-281 LKQKTENPWANVEER
+281 LKQKTENPWTSVEEK

-336 RINHPSEVV
+336 RINHPSDVV

-350 VEAIVLNINKDKEE
+350 VEAVVLNINKDKEE
-364 ISLSIKQ
+364 ISLSLKQ
-371 VELNPWTNIEE
+371 VEQNPWTNIEE
-382 KYQPG
+382 KYPPG
-387 HKIKG
+387 VTIKG
-392 RVRNLTNYGAFI
+392 KVRNLTNYGAFI

-418 MSWSKKVTHPSEI
+418 MSWSKKVAHPSEI
-431 IKKGDKIEVE
+431 IKKGEMIEVK

-446 KEKKRVSLGI
+446 KDKKRVSLGI
-456 KQLTEDPWKK
+456 KQLTDDPWKK
-466 EIPEKYSVGDIVKGK
+466 EIPDKYHVGDIVKGK

-487 FGAFIDMGNGLEG
+487 FGAFIDLSNGLEG
-500 LLHISEVSR
+500 LLHISEVSK
-509 EKIKNLESVLSIGQ
+509 EKIKKLESVISIGQ
-523 KLDVKIVKIEP
+523 DLDVKIVKIEP

-540 LSLKGTGKA
+540 LSLKGVEGA
-549 PEQETQPQE
+549 PVPV
-558 EQPQE
+558 
-563 ETKPQEEQADTE
+563 
-575 ASEEVIE
+575 EEVE
-582 DTVEA
+582 S
-587 KVDEAEASEEVVED
+587 KDEPA
-601 TVEAKVDEAE
+601 
-611 ASEEVVEDTI
+611 
-621 EAKVDEAEV
+621 AEV
-630 EETKVDEAKD
+630 EVTENAAPEEVAAEEKTEEAAEEVKEED
-640 DA
+640 NA

>member
-1 MVNKII
+1 MVNKLVLEKYDIK
-7 LNEYEIDQEEIERE
+7 QEEIEQE
-21 LEEIIGGGSLAKIE
+21 LQEIIGGDSLEKIE
-35 AVFDTSVKKFD
+35 AAFDTSIKNFD
-46 LGTILRGRILG
+46 LGTILRGRVLG

-67 GYKSEGTIPL
+67 GYKSEGIVPL
-77 SEFDSAEEVEVG
+77 SEFDTAEDVEVG
-89 TEIEVMLES
+89 ADIEVMLES

-121 IVDKYK
+121 IVNKYQ

-159 DVKPPGEIAEYIG
+159 DIKPPGEIAEYIG

-200 RNKLKREFLSNVEVG
+200 RNKQKREFLDSVEVG
-215 QVVSGVVKNIADF
+215 QVVKGEVKNIADF

-257 LAIGDETEVKI
+257 LAIGDDVEVKI
-268 LDIDEVKDKVSLG
+268 LDIDAVKDKVSLG
-281 LKQKTENPWANVEER
+281 LKQKTENPWTSVEEK

-336 RINHPSEVV
+336 RINHPSDVV

-350 VEAIVLNINKDKEE
+350 VEAVVLNINKDKEE
-364 ISLSIKQ
+364 ISLSLKQ
-371 VELNPWTNIEE
+371 VEQNPWTNIEE
-382 KYQPG
+382 KYPPG
-387 HKIKG
+387 VTIKG
-392 RVRNLTNYGAFI
+392 KVRNLTNYGAFI

-418 MSWSKKVTHPSEI
+418 MSWSKKVAHPSEI
-431 IKKGDKIEVE
+431 IKKSEMIEVK

-446 KEKKRVSLGI
+446 KDKKRVSLGI
-456 KQLTEDPWKK
+456 KQLTDDPWKK
-466 EIPEKYSVGDIVKGK
+466 EIPDKYHVGDIVKGK

-487 FGAFIDMGNGLEG
+487 FGAFIDLSNGLEG
-500 LLHISEVSR
+500 LLHISEVSK
-509 EKIKNLESVLSIGQ
+509 EKVKKLESVISIGQ
-523 KLDVKIVKIEP
+523 DLDVKIVKIEP

-540 LSLKGTGKA
+540 LSLKGVEGAPVPA
-549 PEQETQPQE
+549 PE
-558 EQPQE
+558 
-563 ETKPQEEQADTE
+563 
-575 ASEEVIE
+575 SES
-582 DTVEA
+582 
-587 KVDEAEASEEVVED
+587 KDEPA
-601 TVEAKVDEAE
+601 
-611 ASEEVVEDTI
+611 
-621 EAKVDEAEV
+621 AEV
-630 EETKVDEAKD
+630 EVTESA
-640 DA
+640 DAGAPEEVAAEEVKEEDNA

>member
-1 MVNKII
+1 MVNKLVLEQYDIK
-7 LNEYEIDQEEIERE
+7 QEEIERE
-21 LEEIIGGGSLAKIE
+21 LEEIIGSDNLEKIE
-35 AVFDTSVKKFD
+35 AAFDTSIKNFD

-67 GYKSEGTIPL
+67 GYKSEGIVPL
-77 SEFDSAEEVEVG
+77 SEFDSPEEVEVG
-89 TEIEVMLES
+89 TDIEVMLES

-121 IVDKYK
+121 IVNKYQ
-127 EGDVVTGKV
+127 EGDVVKGKV

-200 RNKLKREFLSNVEVG
+200 RNKQKREFLDSV
-215 QVVSGVVKNIADF
+215 QVDQIVKGVVKNIADF

-257 LAIGDETEVKI
+257 LAIGDEIDVKI
-268 LDIDEVKDKVSLG
+268 LEIDAVKDKVSLG
-281 LKQKTENPWANVEER
+281 LKQKSENPWTNVEER

-350 VEAIVLNINKDKEE
+350 VEAVVLNINKDKEE

-371 VELNPWTNIEE
+371 VEMNPWTNIEE
-382 KYQPG
+382 KYPPG
-387 HKIKG
+387 VTIKG

-418 MSWSKKVTHPSEI
+418 MSWSKKVAHPSEI
-431 IKKGDKIEVE
+431 IKKGDKIEVK

-446 KEKKRVSLGI
+446 KDKKRVSLGI
-456 KQLTEDPWKK
+456 KQLNDDPWKK
-466 EIPEKYSVGDIVKGK
+466 EIPEKYMVGDIAKGK

-487 FGAFIDMGNGLEG
+487 FGAFVDLGNGLEG
-500 LLHISEVSR
+500 LLHISEVSN
-509 EKIKNLESVLSIGQ
+509 EKVKKLENILSIGQ
-523 KLDVKIVKIEP
+523 ELDVKIVKIEP

-540 LSLKGTGKA
+540 LSLKGIENA
-549 PEQETQPQE
+549 PSQTE
-558 EQPQE
+558 ENA
-563 ETKPQEEQADTE
+563 PQEEQADTE
-575 ASEEVIE
+575 ESKEE
-582 DTVEA
+582 T
-587 KVDEAEASEEVVED
+587 VDE
-601 TVEAKVDEAE
+601 
-611 ASEEVVEDTI
+611 I
-621 EAKVDEAEV
+621 
-630 EETKVDEAKD
+630 
-640 DA
+640 

>member
-1 MVNKII
+1 MVNKLVLEKYDIK
-7 LNEYEIDQEEIERE
+7 QEEIEQE
-21 LEEIIGGGSLAKIE
+21 LQEIIGGDSLEKIE
-35 AVFDTSVKKFD
+35 AAFDTSIKNFD
-46 LGTILRGRILG
+46 LGTILRGRVLG

-67 GYKSEGTIPL
+67 GYKSEGIVPL
-77 SEFDSAEEVEVG
+77 SEFDTAEDVEVG
-89 TEIEVMLES
+89 ADIEVMLES

-121 IVDKYK
+121 IVNKYQ

-159 DVKPPGEIAEYIG
+159 DIKPPGEIAEYIG

-200 RNKLKREFLSNVEVG
+200 RNKQKREFLDSVEVE
-215 QVVSGVVKNIADF
+215 QVVKGEVKNIADF

-257 LAIGDETEVKI
+257 LAIGDDVEVKI
-268 LDIDEVKDKVSLG
+268 LDIDAVKDKVSLG
-281 LKQKTENPWANVEER
+281 LKQKTENPWTSVEEK

-336 RINHPSEVV
+336 RINHPSDVV

-350 VEAIVLNINKDKEE
+350 VEAVVLNINKDKEE
-364 ISLSIKQ
+364 ISLSLKQ
-371 VELNPWTNIEE
+371 VEQNPWTNIEE
-382 KYQPG
+382 KYPPG
-387 HKIKG
+387 VTIKG
-392 RVRNLTNYGAFI
+392 KVRNLTNYGAFI

-418 MSWSKKVTHPSEI
+418 MSWSKKVAHPSEI
-431 IKKGDKIEVE
+431 IKKGEMIEVK

-446 KEKKRVSLGI
+446 KDKKRVSLGI
-456 KQLTEDPWKK
+456 KQLTDDPWKK
-466 EIPEKYSVGDIVKGK
+466 EIPDKYHVGDIVKGK

-487 FGAFIDMGNGLEG
+487 FGAFIDLSNGLEG
-500 LLHISEVSR
+500 LLHISEVSK
-509 EKIKNLESVLSIGQ
+509 EKIKKLESVISIGQ
-523 KLDVKIVKIEP
+523 DLDVKIVKIEP

-540 LSLKGTGKA
+540 LSLKGVEGA
-549 PEQETQPQE
+549 PEPAPEVESKDEPAAE
-558 EQPQE
+558 VEV
-563 ETKPQEEQADTE
+563 TE
-575 ASEEVIE
+575 NA
-582 DTVEA
+582 A
-587 KVDEAEASEEVVED
+587 PEEVVAEEK
-601 TVEAKVDEAE
+601 TEEAA
-611 ASEEVVEDTI
+611 EEVKEEDN
-621 EAKVDEAEV
+621 A
-630 EETKVDEAKD
+630 
-640 DA
+640 

>member
-21 LEEIIGGGSLAKIE
+21 LEEIIGGDSLAKIE

-364 ISLSIKQ
+364 ISLSVKQ

-487 FGAFIDMGNGLEG
+487 FGAFIDLSNGLEG
-500 LLHISEVSR
+500 LLHISEVSK
-509 EKIKNLESVLSIGQ
+509 EKIKKLESVISIGQ
-523 KLDVKIVKIEP
+523 ELDVKIVKIEP

-540 LSLKGTGKA
+540 LSLKGIEGA
-549 PEQETQPQE
+549 PAP
-558 EQPQE
+558 
-563 ETKPQEEQADTE
+563 
-575 ASEEVIE
+575 
-582 DTVEA
+582 VES
-587 KVDEAEASEEVVED
+587 KVNDEPA
-601 TVEAKVDEAE
+601 
-611 ASEEVVEDTI
+611 
-621 EAKVDEAEV
+621 AEV
-630 EETKVDEAKD
+630 EVTENAALESADAGAPVEEVAAEEKTEKVKEEENV
-640 DA
+640 

>member
-1 MVNKII
+1 MVNKFV
-7 LNEYEIDQEEIERE
+7 LEEYEINQEEIQRE
-21 LEEIIGGGSLAKIE
+21 LEEIIGGDSLEKFE
-35 AVFDTSVKKFD
+35 AAFDTSVKKFD
-46 LGTILRGRILG
+46 LGTILKGRILG
-57 VIGNNVILDT
+57 IIGNNVILDT

-77 SEFDSAEEVEVG
+77 SEFDSAEDVEIG
-89 TEIEVMLES
+89 NEIEVMLEA

-121 IVDKYK
+121 VVDKYK
-127 EGDVVTGKV
+127 EGDVVKGKV

-200 RNKLKREFLSNVEVG
+200 RSKLKREFLDSVQVG
-215 QVVSGVVKNIADF
+215 QVVKGVVKNIADF

-281 LKQKTENPWANVEER
+281 LKQKTENPWANVGER

-382 KYQPG
+382 KYPPG
-387 HKIKG
+387 ITIKG

-431 IKKGDKIEVE
+431 IKKGDKIEVK

-446 KEKKRVSLGI
+446 KDKKRVSLGI
-456 KQLTEDPWKK
+456 KQLTNDPWKK

-481 VTKMTD
+481 VTKLTD
-487 FGAFIDMGNGLEG
+487 FGAFIDMSNGLEG
-500 LLHISEVSR
+500 LLHISEVSG

-523 KLDVKIVKIEP
+523 ELDVKIVKIEP

-540 LSLKGTGKA
+540 LSLKGVKKPSA
-549 PEQETQPQE
+549 QESQSQE
-558 EQPQE
+558 
-563 ETKPQEEQADTE
+563 KQADIE
-575 ASEEVIE
+575 ASENVIE
-582 DTVEA
+582 E
-587 KVDEAEASEEVVED
+587 KVDEAEEEN
-601 TVEAKVDEAE
+601 
-611 ASEEVVEDTI
+611 I
-621 EAKVDEAEV
+621 
-630 EETKVDEAKD
+630 
-640 DA
+640 

>member
-7 LNEYEIDQEEIERE
+7 LQEYEINQEEIERE
-21 LEEIIGGGSLAKIE
+21 LEEIIGGDSLEKIE

-46 LGTILRGRILG
+46 LGTILKGRILG

-67 GYKSEGTIPL
+67 GYKSEGTVPL
-77 SEFDSAEEVEVG
+77 SEFDSAEDVEIG

-200 RNKLKREFLSNVEVG
+200 RNKQKREFLDSVEVG
-215 QVVSGVVKNIADF
+215 QTVNGVVKNIADF

-257 LAIGDETEVKI
+257 LAIGDEIDIKI

-387 HKIKG
+387 ITIKG

-418 MSWSKKVTHPSEI
+418 MSWSKKVAHPSEI
-431 IKKGDKIEVE
+431 IKKGDKIEVK

-500 LLHISEVSR
+500 LLHISEVSS

-523 KLDVKIVKIEP
+523 ELDVKIVKIEP

-540 LSLKGTGKA
+540 LSLKGVGKA
-549 PEQETQPQE
+549 PEQEEQPQENQPQE
-558 EQPQE
+558 EQ
-563 ETKPQEEQADTE
+563 TDTE
-575 ASEEVIE
+575 ASE
-582 DTVEA
+582 DTVEE
-587 KVDEAEASEEVVED
+587 KVDEAEA
-601 TVEAKVDEAE
+601 AE
-611 ASEEVVEDTI
+611 
-621 EAKVDEAEV
+621 K
-630 EETKVDEAKD
+630 KGDEAKD
-640 DA
+640 NA

>member
-1 MVNKII
+1 MVNKLVLEQYDIK
-7 LNEYEIDQEEIERE
+7 QEEIEKE
-21 LEEIIGGGSLAKIE
+21 LAEIIGSGSLENIE
-35 AVFDTSVKKFD
+35 AAFDTSVKNFD
-46 LGTILRGRILG
+46 LGTILKGRVLG

-67 GYKSEGTIPL
+67 GYKSEGIVPL
-77 SEFDSAEEVEVG
+77 SEFDTSEEVEVG
-89 TEIEVMLES
+89 ADVEVMLES

-121 IVDKYK
+121 IVNKYQ

-159 DVKPPGEIAEYIG
+159 DIKPPGEIAEYIG

-200 RNKLKREFLSNVEVG
+200 RNQQKREFLDSVEIG
-215 QVVSGVVKNIADF
+215 QVAKGEVKNIADF

-257 LAIGDETEVKI
+257 LAIGDQVEVKI
-268 LDIDEVKDKVSLG
+268 LDIDAVKDKVSLG
-281 LKQKTENPWANVEER
+281 LKQKSENPWTSVEEK

-336 RINHPSEVV
+336 RINHPSDVV

-350 VEAIVLNINKDKEE
+350 VEAVVLNINKDKEE
-364 ISLSIKQ
+364 ISLSLKQ
-371 VELNPWTNIEE
+371 VEQNPWTNIEE
-382 KYQPG
+382 KYPPG
-387 HKIKG
+387 VTIKG
-392 RVRNLTNYGAFI
+392 KVRNLTNYGAFI

-418 MSWSKKVTHPSEI
+418 MSWSKKVAHPSEI
-431 IKKGDKIEVE
+431 IKKGEMIEVK

-446 KEKKRVSLGI
+446 KDKKRVSLGI
-456 KQLTEDPWKK
+456 KQLSDDPWKK
-466 EIPEKYSVGDIVKGK
+466 EIPEKYHVGDIVKGK

-487 FGAFIDMGNGLEG
+487 FGAFIDLSNGLEG
-500 LLHISEVSR
+500 LLHISEVSK

-523 KLDVKIVKIEP
+523 DLNVKIVKIEP

-540 LSLKGTGKA
+540 LSLKGVEGAPVPPKQEDKA
-549 PEQETQPQE
+549 KE
-558 EQPQE
+558 EP
-563 ETKPQEEQADTE
+563 A
-575 ASEEVIE
+575 A
-582 DTVEA
+582 
-587 KVDEAEASEEVVED
+587 
-601 TVEAKVDEAE
+601 
-611 ASEEVVEDTI
+611 
-621 EAKVDEAEV
+621 AEV
-630 EETKVDEAKD
+630 EVTENAAPESADAGAPEESAPEEAAAEEKTEEVKNED
-640 DA
+640 NA

>member
-21 LEEIIGGGSLAKIE
+21 LEEIIGGDSLAKIE

-364 ISLSIKQ
+364 ISLSVKQ

-500 LLHISEVSR
+500 LLHISEVSS
-509 EKIKNLESVLSIGQ
+509 EKIKNLEKILSIGQ
-523 KLDVKIVKIEP
+523 ELDVKIVKIEP

-549 PEQETQPQE
+549 PEQEAKPQETQPQE
-558 EQPQE
+558 EQAEAEAAE
-563 ETKPQEEQADTE
+563 E
-575 ASEEVIE
+575 
-582 DTVEA
+582 
-587 KVDEAEASEEVVED
+587 KVDEAKE
-601 TVEAKVDEAE
+601 
-611 ASEEVVEDTI
+611 
-621 EAKVDEAEV
+621 
-630 EETKVDEAKD
+630 DEAKD

>member
-1 MVNKII
+1 MVNKFV
-7 LNEYEIDQEEIERE
+7 LEEYDIKQEEIEKD
-21 LEEIIGGGSLAKIE
+21 LEEIVGSDSLEKIE
-35 AVFDTSVKKFD
+35 AAFDTSIQKFD
-46 LGTILRGRILG
+46 LGTILKGRILG

-67 GYKSEGTIPL
+67 GYKSEGIVPL
-77 SEFDSAEEVEVG
+77 SEFDSAEEVEAG
-89 TEIEVMLES
+89 ADIEVMLES

-121 IVDKYK
+121 IVNKYQ

-172 TEVTCKILK
+172 KEVTCKILK

-200 RNKLKREFLSNVEVG
+200 RNKQKREFLDSVEIG
-215 QVVSGVVKNIADF
+215 QVVKGEVKNIADF

-257 LAIGDETEVKI
+257 LAIGDEIEVKI
-268 LDIDEVKDKVSLG
+268 LDIDAVKDKVSLG
-281 LKQKTENPWANVEER
+281 LKQKTENPWTKVEER

-309 IMSYGAFVK
+309 IMSYGAFIK

-336 RINHPSEVV
+336 RINHPSDVV

-350 VEAIVLNINKDKEE
+350 VEAVVLNINKDKEE

-371 VELNPWTNIEE
+371 VEQNPWTNIEE

-387 HKIKG
+387 HTIKG

-418 MSWSKKVTHPSEI
+418 MSWSKKVAHPSEI
-431 IKKGDKIEVE
+431 IKKGEMIEVK

-446 KEKKRVSLGI
+446 KDKKRVSLGI
-456 KQLTEDPWKK
+456 KQLSDDPWKK
-466 EIPEKYSVGDIVKGK
+466 EIPEKYHVGDIVKGK

-487 FGAFIDMGNGLEG
+487 FGAFIDLSNGLEG
-500 LLHISEVSR
+500 LLHISEVSK
-509 EKIKNLESVLSIGQ
+509 EKIKKLEDVLSIGQ
-523 KLDVKIVKIEP
+523 EMDVKIVKIEP

-540 LSLKGTGKA
+540 LSIKGIANASGQAQESEPQK
-549 PEQETQPQE
+549 EQTDVEPAE
-558 EQPQE
+558 NV
-563 ETKPQEEQADTE
+563 
-575 ASEEVIE
+575 SEEKADDVKEE
-582 DTVEA
+582 DST
-587 KVDEAEASEEVVED
+587 
-601 TVEAKVDEAE
+601 
-611 ASEEVVEDTI
+611 
-621 EAKVDEAEV
+621 
-630 EETKVDEAKD
+630 
-640 DA
+640 